1 MDNEQKKLMGV
12 TEQMEKYINH
22 DLELI
27 QEEHENAMQIGKKAR
42 DLTYI
47 QLGKTRNNFNMTQT
61 SYTAKFDLKKI
72 QNDEIKESYLK
83 TKEYDRQ
90 SSLQKTN

>member
-47 QLGKTRNNFNMTQT
+47 QLGKTRNNFNMT
-61 SYTAKFDLKKI
+61 
-72 QNDEIKESYLK
+72 
-83 TKEYDRQ
+83 
-90 SSLQKTN
+90 